1 MVFEAKKSELSNI
14 VTVLSKATDSF
25 SGQVADVQRH
35 GRQALLKNKGD
46 WVRSE
51 EERLVKLQTGLT
63 ALHDGLDGLH
73 DSCESASWDLAVLS
87 QKRDDVLSVVGTTA
101 SDYDR
106 VYCDTCANCGRCLS
120 AVLDSFGALSKARKI
135 AADGVA
141 GLGNGPEQSVMRQN
155 LNMLSTQISFERL
168 AADSLSDSWDTYRA
182 AIQQFDDEYSAKFAG
197 PLLDKTMMDSA
208 SAKTFDSVLKGV
220 NLPKDMKKGIDDDK
234 KILKDLIMSMDLAEM
249 ADDNPGL
256 GNRLLKSVK
265 EFAKGRGWQLSKN
278 DAETILDNLLASR
291 QKSAE
296 ATFSRR
302 FVEKLKSGSGTTWKQ
317 IGEMVHEEASTGA
330 VVGEVKG
337 MAKGLGEIG
346 TALQVFSVG
355 SDAYGAYHLTAGNAG
370 DKWASVVTEVSA
382 DVVDIGVNYAASA
395 AIGAAVG
402 GPLGAVVGVVGGM
415 AVGFVWD
422 QFKKTDWY
430 KSGKNTVRNQF
441 DKWFGGK
448 HHD

>member
-1 MVFEAKKSELSNI
+1 MVFEAKKSELSDI
-14 VTVLSKATDSF
+14 VAVLSKATNAF
-25 SGQVADVQRH
+25 SGQVDSVQEH
-35 GRQALLKNKGD
+35 GRQALLMNGGD

-51 EERLVKLQTGLT
+51 EERLVRLQTGLT

-73 DSCESASWDLAVLS
+73 DSCESASSDLAALS
-87 QKRDDVLSVVGTTA
+87 QKRDDVLSAAGTTA
-101 SDYDR
+101 SDSDR
-106 VYCDTCANCGRCLS
+106 VYCDTGADCGRCLS
-120 AVLDSFGALSKARKI
+120 SVLDSFGALAKARKI

-256 GNRLLKSVK
+256 GDRLLKSAK
-265 EFAKGRGWQLSKN
+265 QFAKGRGWQLSKN